1 MLCPVNLRSAM
12 QGLIHVEVVATVTQ
26 PELVQ
31 SHQTNTFYM
40 IFQANIDPSGGSQ
53 AVAKPAKVLKSVLPA
68 TAEEA
73 RLLWDFY
80 YC

>member
-1 MLCPVNLRSAM
+1 MSVSLRSAI
-12 QGLIHVEVVATVTQ
+12 QGFIHVEVVATVTQ
-26 PELVQ
+26 PELVE

-40 IFQANIDPSGGSQ
+40 IFKASIDPSGGSQ
-53 AVAKPAKVLKSVLPA
+53 ADAKPAKVLKCVLPA

-80 YC
+80 PG

>member
-1 MLCPVNLRSAM
+1 M
-12 QGLIHVEVVATVTQ
+12 QGFIHVEVVATVTQ

-40 IFQANIDPSGGSQ
+40 IFKANIDPSGGSQ
-53 AVAKPAKVLKSVLPA
+53 ADAKPAKVLKSVLPA

-80 YC
+80 PG